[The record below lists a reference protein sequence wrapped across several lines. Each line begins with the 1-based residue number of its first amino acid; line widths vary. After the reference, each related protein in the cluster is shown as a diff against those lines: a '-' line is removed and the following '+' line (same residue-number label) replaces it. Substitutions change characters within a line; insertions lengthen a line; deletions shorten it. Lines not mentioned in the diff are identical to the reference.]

1 MDAAYDIGVVKMW
14 LPVQS
19 PEEFEE
25 GDDIEQDSSPG
36 ATPCSPAA
44 AAKEPSPILVPQL
57 RPYLSL
63 QVRTACARIYTV
75 TCTAGQ

>member
-14 LPVQS
+14 LPAQP

-25 GDDIEQDSSPG
+25 GDIEQDSSPE
-36 ATPCSPAA
+36 ATPCRPAA
-44 AAKEPSPILVPQL
+44 AANEASPILVPQL

-63 QVRTACARIYTV
+63 QVRTVWVRIYIV
-75 TCTAGQ
+75 TRTAGQ